1 MLTVYFFEYS
11 FVDRDIFMRFL
22 GIGIGHCSQHTT
34 KDNSQAMVGSD
45 EDNFQECND
54 NNESYEDTEVA
65 DCEGEDEDISDNGE
79 DTASDESDDD
89 GYDNL

>member
-1 MLTVYFFEYS
+1 MNEADANCVFEYS
-11 FVDRDIFMRFL
+11 FVDCDMFMWFL
-22 GIGIGHCSQHTT
+22 GIGIGHCSQHITE
-34 KDNSQAMVGSD
+34 DNSQTMVGSD
-45 EDNFQECND
+45 ED

-65 DCEGEDEDISDNGE
+65 DCEGEDEDISDDGK